1 MAQLKAEIVVKTLQE
16 KLAEGRQYRSVDL
29 ASFERRTLDDGQMT
43 VSGYAT
49 TFDEPYELWR
59 EPGFVVYE
67 RVLREAFDDCDL
79 SDVIMQF
86 DHHGTVYAR
95 NSNGTLEVGPDDRGL
110 FTRAFLGGTD
120 AGRQL
125 YQEIDGGYVT
135 KMSYGYRLR
144 DDGLD
149 VRVTDELDD
158 GTVIVMQTVRGIAKV
173 YDVSAVSLPANDMT
187 SISARSAAD
196 GAIGAIKKERLAALR
211 RAEQI
216 RKIKILTLT

>member
-1 MAQLKAEIVVKTLQE
+1 MADFKSITD
-16 KLAEGRQYRSVDL
+16 KLNEGRQYRSVDL

-49 TFDEPYELWR
+49 TFEEPYELWR

-79 SDVIMQF
+79 SDVILQY
-86 DHHGTVYAR
+86 DHRGRVFAR
-95 NSNGTLEVGPDDRGL
+95 LSNGTLEINTDDHGL
-110 FTRAFLGGTD
+110 FMRAYLGGTD
-120 AGRQL
+120 IGKQL
-125 YQEIDGGYVT
+125 YQEIDGGYTT

-158 GTVIVMQTVRGIAKV
+158 GTVVVMQTVRGIAKV
-173 YDVSAVSLPANDMT
+173 YDLSAVSLPANDMT

-196 GAIGAIKKERLAALR
+196 GAISAIKKERLAAQL
-211 RAEQI
+211 RAERI
-216 RKIKILTLT
+216 ARIKLLTKI

>member
-1 MAQLKAEIVVKTLQE
+1 MADYKSITD
-16 KLAEGRQYRSVDL
+16 KLNEGRQYRSIDL
-29 ASFERRTLDDGQMT
+29 ASFERRTLEDGQMT
-43 VSGYAT
+43 VSGYAS

-67 RVLREAFDDCDL
+67 RVLREAFDGCDL

-86 DHHGTVYAR
+86 DHRGTVYAR
-95 NSNGTLEVGPDDRGL
+95 NSNGTLEVTPDDRGL

-120 AGRQL
+120 AGKQL